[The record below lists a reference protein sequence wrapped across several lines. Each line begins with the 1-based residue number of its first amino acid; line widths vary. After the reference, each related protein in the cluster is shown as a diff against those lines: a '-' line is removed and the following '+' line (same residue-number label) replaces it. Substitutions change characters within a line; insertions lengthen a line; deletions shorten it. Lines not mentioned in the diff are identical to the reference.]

1 MVLMGLGLYLPY
13 VAVHTTVFER
23 ILAMTRDRGNV
34 GFLMYVADSVGYLG
48 YVVVLLARQ
57 FWSAKIDFLVWFN
70 TICWITILTSIVCLL
85 TSWRHYTRA
94 ARSNVID
101 SVESSLSTGGT
112 AGEI

>member
-1 MVLMGLGLYLPY
+1 MGLGLYLPY

-57 FWSAKIDFLVWFN
+57 FWSANMDFLVWFN
-70 TICWITILTSIVCLL
+70 TICWITIITSIACLL
-85 TSWRHYTRA
+85 TSWRHYSLATRSIVVNA
-94 ARSNVID
+94 NEPPRSPGSN
-101 SVESSLSTGGT
+101 TGET
-112 AGEI
+112 